1 MGIVKVM
8 SLLIEAG
15 KCTWVQFWG
24 PSSDRNE
31 DMVHEGTHLLKV
43 VSSEKKIGFKGFLVN

>member
-1 MGIVKVM
+1 MGMAKVM

-24 PSSDRNE
+24 LSSDRNE
-31 DMVHEGTHLLKV
+31 DMVHKGTHLLKV
-43 VSSEKKIGFKGFLVN
+43 VSSEKKVRV